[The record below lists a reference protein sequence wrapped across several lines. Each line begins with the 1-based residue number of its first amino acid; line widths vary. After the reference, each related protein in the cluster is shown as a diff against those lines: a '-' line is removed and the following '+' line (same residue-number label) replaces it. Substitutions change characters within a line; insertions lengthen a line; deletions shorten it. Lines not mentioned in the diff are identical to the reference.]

1 MVKVSLLPLEERAEE
16 SPHASLVPGS
26 NCPGSEFSP
35 QTKGERQFEDRLSFH
50 CDFLHESIS
59 KALKQRRQEVK
70 DFAERFS
77 SPVKTARRCRLSP
90 VGVWWGV
97 EGSGMHAP

>member
-35 QTKGERQFEDRLSFH
+35 QTKGERQFEDRLSIV
-50 CDFLHESIS
+50 IS
-59 KALKQRRQEVK
+59 CTRALARHSSKGGRKLRTLRR
-70 DFAERFS
+70 DLA
-77 SPVKTARRCRLSP
+77 AL
-90 VGVWWGV
+90 
-97 EGSGMHAP
+97 